1 MLHRAVG
8 ACKESEPRGRA
19 FTRIRGSNILL
30 YHPCNMSIRV
40 SATERYHPRRQF
52 RHDKMPAR
60 DAKMR
65 LRPTRT
71 AARDARSSFRRAKN
85 AAWSHRLGGSITSK
99 ASASRKPAIRRD
111 GDARACAVIGRNI
124 VKKIRRKDHDLTVDE
139 A

>member
-1 MLHRAVG
+1 MLHRTVG

-19 FTRIRGSNILL
+19 FTRIRGSSIFL
-30 YHPCNMSIRV
+30 YRPRNMPIRV
-40 SATERYHPRRQF
+40 SGTEPYHPRRQL
-52 RHDKMPAR
+52 RHAKTPAR
-60 DAKMR
+60 DASVT

-71 AARDARSSFRRAKN
+71 AARAARSSFHGAKRA
-85 AAWSHRLGGSITSK
+85 LGRTAYGSVTSK

-124 VKKIRRKDHDLTVDE
+124 VKQGGREDHDLTLDE